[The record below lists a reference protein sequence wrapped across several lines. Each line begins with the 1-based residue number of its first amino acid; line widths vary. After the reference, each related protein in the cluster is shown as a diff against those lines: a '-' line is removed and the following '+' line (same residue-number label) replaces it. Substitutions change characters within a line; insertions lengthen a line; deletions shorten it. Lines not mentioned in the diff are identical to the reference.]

1 MHRPHY
7 IPNRSAS
14 SREHNTPERLSVLTV
29 DSTKI
34 KKAAP
39 PLPLIS
45 GNHCVN
51 AVKYFCEPAFHH
63 DALLVDRT
71 Y

>member
-1 MHRPHY
+1 MNRRHY
-7 IPNRSAS
+7 IPDRSAS
-14 SREHNTPERLSVLTV
+14 SREHNTRERLSVLTV

-39 PLPLIS
+39 PLPRIS
-45 GNHCVN
+45 GNHCAN
-51 AVKYFCEPAFHH
+51 AVKYIREPSLHC
-63 DALLVDRT
+63 DALQVDRA